1 MKLSS
6 HNITTAK
13 LFRLYF
19 NAKEILSNVRLFMV
33 ESQKLGF
40 NENENK
46 LLQVISRSLLDNQ
59 TVDVTFTEDQT
70 FLSIGD
76 ISCPVRYMV
85 PVLDKIKESD
95 LPVMER
101 SRLAGILSLYELAR
115 IAPSDVDEVF
125 SLCNF
130 NRTSFDQFEEKQIDQ
145 KRSD

>member
-76 ISCPVRYMV
+76 ISCPVRGRS
-85 PVLDKIKESD
+85 VL
-95 LPVMER
+95 VM
-101 SRLAGILSLYELAR
+101 
-115 IAPSDVDEVF
+115 
-125 SLCNF
+125 
-130 NRTSFDQFEEKQIDQ
+130 
-145 KRSD
+145 